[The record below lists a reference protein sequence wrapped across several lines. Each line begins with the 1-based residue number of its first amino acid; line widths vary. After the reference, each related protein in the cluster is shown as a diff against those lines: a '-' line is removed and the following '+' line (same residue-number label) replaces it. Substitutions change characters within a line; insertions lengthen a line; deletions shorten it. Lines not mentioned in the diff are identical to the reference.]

1 MLVGQA
7 TLSQQISH
15 NLERD
20 IKVGI
25 YQNSPKVF
33 VDDSGNPAG
42 FWVDIVDN
50 IARINNWSIV
60 YVPCIWSECLNLV
73 EEDGLDLMVDV
84 AYSPERDRTFSFNS
98 NVVLASWSQIYA
110 RQGLELNSILELDNT
125 RIGILRSSIQQDV
138 LEKEIQAF
146 GIYPTLVEVDSFDE
160 VFALL
165 EKGEIDAGIVNNF
178 FATKEANK
186 YSIVKTNILINPARL
201 HFITQ
206 NDDPKNIL
214 PELDLVM
221 EQLIDD
227 PNSSYYQAM
236 NRWLEPQKVFG
247 WQDIRKII
255 MDFIIYTPFF

>member
-1 MLVGQA
+1 MKKNPWKYLKSLRYSIVLVTCCCLMLVGQA

-110 RQGLELNSILELDNT
+110 RQGLELN
-125 RIGILRSSIQQDV
+125 
-138 LEKEIQAF
+138 
-146 GIYPTLVEVDSFDE
+146 
-160 VFALL
+160 
-165 EKGEIDAGIVNNF
+165 
-178 FATKEANK
+178 
-186 YSIVKTNILINPARL
+186 
-201 HFITQ
+201 
-206 NDDPKNIL
+206 
-214 PELDLVM
+214 
-221 EQLIDD
+221 
-227 PNSSYYQAM
+227 
-236 NRWLEPQKVFG
+236 
-247 WQDIRKII
+247 
-255 MDFIIYTPFF
+255 